1 MLKILNK
8 DYLRWISRA
17 WKYRLIVERQEILF
31 MLKHLKPGQNA
42 VDIGAHKGAYTYW
55 MSKYAGANGNVF
67 AFEPQSKLFNQL
79 NKTLDDSKTNNVHV
93 ELLAL
98 SSNKGE
104 KTLLIPGKKTSPSAS
119 IHNKSLDDGQSAK
132 INVKTT
138 TLDDYF
144 CGKNQIPVH
153 FLKCDVE
160 GHELEVLMSGQKLL
174 KMYHPVIIVESE
186 ARHCGKDNVI
196 ALFDLIKNN
205 GYNGFFYNG
214 ESLISIDKFDIE
226 KYQLNIYKKIYVNNF
241 FFLPKL

>member
-31 MLKHLKPGQNA
+31 MLEHLKPDQNA

-55 MSKYAGANGNVF
+55 MSKYTGTNGNVF

-144 CGKNQIPVH
+144 CGKI
-153 FLKCDVE
+153 
-160 GHELEVLMSGQKLL
+160 
-174 KMYHPVIIVESE
+174 
-186 ARHCGKDNVI
+186 
-196 ALFDLIKNN
+196 
-205 GYNGFFYNG
+205 
-214 ESLISIDKFDIE
+214 
-226 KYQLNIYKKIYVNNF
+226 KYQFIF
-241 FFLPKL
+241 

>member
-31 MLKHLKPGQNA
+31 MLEHLKPGQNA

-104 KTLLIPGKKTSPSAS
+104 KTLLIITLFCLL
-119 IHNKSLDDGQSAK
+119 NKVILFSYFSLK
-132 INVKTT
+132 
-138 TLDDYF
+138 
-144 CGKNQIPVH
+144 
-153 FLKCDVE
+153 LKRPIKDF
-160 GHELEVLMSGQKLL
+160 VLL
-174 KMYHPVIIVESE
+174 IVETLKLIFKP
-186 ARHCGKDNVI
+186 CL
-196 ALFDLIKNN
+196 LFVND
-205 GYNGFFYNG
+205 FC
-214 ESLISIDKFDIE
+214 
-226 KYQLNIYKKIYVNNF
+226 KII
-241 FFLPKL
+241 FL

>member
-1 MLKILNK
+1 ML
-8 DYLRWISRA
+8 
-17 WKYRLIVERQEILF
+17 E
-31 MLKHLKPGQNA
+31 HLMPGQNA

-55 MSKYAGANGNVF
+55 MSKYTGTNGNVF

-214 ESLISIDKFDIE
+214 
-226 KYQLNIYKKIYVNNF
+226 
-241 FFLPKL
+241 